1 MCKFVAWQCCQKAK
15 GALEKCGICI
25 VIPSKRNAAS
35 YFTLPIFF
43 FLVVIPFILIVK
55 LAFTS
60 ISLVW
65 LVASAFSQLL

>member
-43 FLVVIPFILIVK
+43 LVVIPFIFNSK
-55 LAFTS
+55 TS
-60 ISLVW
+60 FYKYQ
-65 LVASAFSQLL
+65 FSMACSFCF